1 MSEREERVPLVEER
15 LRVDTA
21 VTETGRVRVRVATE
35 DVHERIRGELRHE
48 AVEVTRVP
56 IGREVAAA
64 PDIRTEGD
72 LTIIPVMEERLVVER
87 RLFLVEEIQLRRAV
101 SVEQVDQTVLLR
113 RQRADVERSRE
124 KAGNNPREE

>member
-1 MSEREERVPLVEER
+1 MSESEERVPLVEEQ

-35 DVHERIRGELRHE
+35 DVPERIRGELRHE

-56 IGREVAAA
+56 VGREVASA
-64 PDIRTEGD
+64 PDIRMEGD
-72 LTIIPVMEERLVVER
+72 LTIIPVLEERLVVER
-87 RLFLVEEIQLRRAV
+87 RLFLVEEIHLRRAV
-101 SVEQVDQTVLLR
+101 SVEQVDQTILLR

>member
-21 VTETGRVRVRVATE
+21 VTETGRVRVHVATE
-35 DVHERIRGELRHE
+35 DVRERIRGELRHE

-56 IGREVAAA
+56 VGREVAAA

-72 LTIIPVMEERLVVER
+72 LTIIPVLEERLVVER
-87 RLFLVEEIQLRRAV
+87 RLFLVEEIHLRRAV
-101 SVEQVDQTVLLR
+101 SVEQVDQTILLR
-113 RQRADVERSRE
+113 RQRADVDRSRE
-124 KAGNNPREE
+124 KAGSPREE